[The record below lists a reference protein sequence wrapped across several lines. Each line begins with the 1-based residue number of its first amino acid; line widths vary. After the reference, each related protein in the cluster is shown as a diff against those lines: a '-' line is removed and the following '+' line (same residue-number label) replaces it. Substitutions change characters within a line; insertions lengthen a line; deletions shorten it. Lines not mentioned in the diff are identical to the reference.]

1 MSTPH
6 PARPIETI
14 ADEYVRAWFE
24 RHPEWATAEGVA
36 GADHS
41 RLTDRRPGATAAW
54 EAREDAWLDEV
65 RASNSAG
72 REGAAEVVYDFLRER
87 LEASVGL
94 RALREELWAVSAT
107 FNSWQAGMALVARLQ
122 PVETPEDRAAALA
135 RFRGLPEYLEDE
147 IANLKEGLERGYR
160 AARVNVEGAIEQM
173 DALLATP
180 TAESPF
186 FLPALRTDDPGFVRE
201 LTEVVESLRPAIAR
215 YREFLVEEYLP
226 AAREEVA
233 VSADAGGMAAYRAAV
248 RMNVSVDLPPEEIHA
263 IGHRELE
270 SIEARMR
277 EIAELSFGTSDV
289 RGLLERLRSEP
300 EYTFDSREEMIE
312 VARAAVARAGEAMSD
327 WFGLLPRAGI
337 EVEPYPPFQEKSA
350 PGGQYNPAPDD
361 GSRPALY
368 LINTYGAE
376 RHSRAGLES
385 TAFHETWPG
394 HHLQV
399 ALAKESAASH
409 PITRYFGV
417 AGFIEGWALY
427 SERLADEMGLFT
439 NDVDRMGLLSNEAL
453 RAARLVVDS
462 GLHALGWSRERAI
475 EFLVAHTTEP
485 RSTATAEIDRY
496 IAVPGQATAYMLGR
510 NEILRLREEARERL
524 GADFDIAEFHDRML
538 EDGGV
543 TLGFLRR
550 KIGRWLEE
558 RAG

>member
-1 MSTPH
+1 VGT
-6 PARPIETI
+6 
-14 ADEYVRAWFE
+14 
-24 RHPEWATAEGVA
+24 
-36 GADHS
+36 
-41 RLTDRRPGATAAW
+41 
-54 EAREDAWLDEV
+54 EA
-65 RASNSAG
+65 
-72 REGAAEVVYDFLRER
+72 
-87 LEASVGL
+87 
-94 RALREELWAVSAT
+94 
-107 FNSWQAGMALVARLQ
+107 
-122 PVETPEDRAAALA
+122 DRAAALE
-135 RFRGLPEYLEDE
+135 RFGALPRFLEVE
-147 IANLKEGLERGYR
+147 IANLREGLARGHR

-186 FLPALRTDDPGFVRE
+186 FVPSRRAEDPGFAGE
-201 LTEVVESLRPAIAR
+201 LAEVVESLREPIAD
-215 YREFLVEEYLP
+215 YREFLAREYLP

-248 RMNVSVDLPPEEIHA
+248 RMNVSVDVAPEEIHA

-270 SIEARMR
+270 SIEAGMR
-277 EIAELSFGTSDV
+277 EIAERSFGTSDV
-289 RGLLERLRSEP
+289 RGLLERLRTEP
-300 EYTFDSREEMIE
+300 RYTFDSREEMIE
-312 VARAAVARAGEAMSD
+312 IARSAVARAGDAVPG
-327 WFGLLPRAGI
+327 WFGLLPRAAV

-399 ALAKESAASH
+399 ALAKERAASH
-409 PITRYFGV
+409 PIARYFGV
-417 AGFIEGWALY
+417 SGFIEGWALY
-427 SERLADEMGLFT
+427 AERLADEMGLFT
-439 NDVDRMGLLSNEAL
+439 SDVDRMGLLSNEAL

-485 RSTATAEIDRY
+485 RSAATAEIDRY

-510 NEILRLREEARERL
+510 NEILRLRDEARERL
-524 GADFDIAEFHDRML
+524 GADFDIAEFHDRVL

-558 RAG
+558 RVGRPGF